1 LRESSFGIGFV
12 VPGGDRDFLAWTE
25 KLHLVALYNHD
36 LPKAIGFVE
45 SYRRYVLTRFVEQLG
60 AIAHRSPFLYFVI
73 LPFPQIL
80 DGVDTADDIARRNTR
95 EQQDS
100 DGCIRIARGSV

>member
-1 LRESSFGIGFV
+1 LLGQKNSISLRCI
-12 VPGGDRDFLAWTE
+12 
-25 KLHLVALYNHD
+25 ALYNHD

-80 DGVDTADDIARRNTR
+80 DGVDTAGRHCKTEHAGTT
-95 EQQDS
+95 
-100 DGCIRIARGSV
+100 GF